1 MIFSQQRGPL
11 FIVLVVMVMV
21 VVVVVEVVL
30 VEVVLVVVVAKIAIL
45 SCLMPD
51 AGAMSSVFS

>member
-11 FIVLVVMVMV
+11 FIVLVVMV

-30 VEVVLVVVVAKIAIL
+30 VEVVLVVVVAKIAIV